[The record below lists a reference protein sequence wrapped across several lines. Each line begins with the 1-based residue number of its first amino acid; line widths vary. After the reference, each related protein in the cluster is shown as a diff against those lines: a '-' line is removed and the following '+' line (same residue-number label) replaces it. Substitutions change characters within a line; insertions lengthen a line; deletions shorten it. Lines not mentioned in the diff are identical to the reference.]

1 MFKTPN
7 MQIQICTRTFSAV
20 DWKQN
25 PTSMELKTEFNKY
38 GIENRIQQVWNWKQN
53 STSMELETESESY
66 KTTNICLS
74 ESQSISLVPY
84 SKL

>member
-7 MQIQICTRTFSAV
+7 LQIQICTGIISAV
-20 DWKQN
+20 D
-25 PTSMELKTEFNKY
+25 
-38 GIENRIQQVWNWKQN
+38 WKQN
-53 STSMELETESESY
+53 STSMELKTESESY

-74 ESQSISLVPY
+74 KLQSISLVPY